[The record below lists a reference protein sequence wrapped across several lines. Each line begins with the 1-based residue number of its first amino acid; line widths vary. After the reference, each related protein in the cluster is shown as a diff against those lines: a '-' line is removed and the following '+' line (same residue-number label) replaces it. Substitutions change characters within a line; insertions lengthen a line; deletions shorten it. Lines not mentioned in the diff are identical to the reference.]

1 MNHPLTALLPILFPL
16 NRPDPLD
23 RKAKPALKVYQD
35 PKGLKATVAKQV
47 SANSWATVA
56 RMVGASGARA
66 SRTIW

>member
-1 MNHPLTALLPILFPL
+1 L